1 MHTSPQGTGF
11 ATVLNNIVTPPCID
25 TFRATFINVGGA
37 VMVDE
42 SKSIDISGG
51 GLKACGSERRMNR
64 KTINGR
70 VSYLGQRVRTYFY
83 DKLLG
88 VIIRSTGYRR

>member
-51 GLKACGSERRMNR
+51 GLKACGSERRMNG
-64 KTINGR
+64 KT
-70 VSYLGQRVRTYFY
+70 LPF
-83 DKLLG
+83 DLP
-88 VIIRSTGYRR
+88 